1 MKLRL
6 LSTSIAILLIVFTS
20 CDDTTDTIGTSLIDN
35 IDKLDVSA
43 DTFIVNSRTII
54 ADSVISRSVTGYLGR
69 VKDPESG
76 SIINGDFMVQFNTLD
91 NYQMPEKDSI
101 ISIQDGKIIA
111 DSCAVRLYYENFY
124 GDSLAQMKL
133 TAYEMKKPMEETLTY
148 YSNFDPLAEG
158 YVRTDGICQNRTYTL
173 TDFTE
178 LDSIRNSSSYTSNI
192 RIRIDQPYTDT
203 DGNTYNNY
211 GTYIKGKYYDDPT
224 KFRNA
229 YSFTHDIIP
238 GFFFKMTGGIGSMAY
253 INATQLYIYFRY
265 HSSDTTYVASTSF
278 VGTEEVLQT
287 TTFSNDKNRLRE
299 LAEDETCTY
308 LKSPSG
314 LFTELTLPVDEITQ
328 GHENDTINTAKIE
341 LMRINNNISSNYSL
355 NIPQTLLMIP
365 ADSLYSF
372 FENNRIADNKTSY
385 LTTYNSSRN
394 SYTFNN
400 ISGLINALAKKKDI
414 KEENWN
420 KVILIPVTAT
430 YSNITS
436 SSGATYQVL
445 DKVTHDMTLSSTRLV
460 GGEQNP
466 NTPIKISIIYS
477 KFNGR

>member
-133 TAYEMKKPMEETLTY
+133 TAYEMKKPIEETLTY

-158 YVRTDGICQNRTYTL
+158 YVRTDGFCQNRTYTL

-192 RIRIDQPYTDT
+192 RIRLDQPYTDT
-203 DGNTYNNY
+203 DG
-211 GTYIKGKYYDDPT
+211 
-224 KFRNA
+224 
-229 YSFTHDIIP
+229 
-238 GFFFKMTGGIGSMAY
+238 
-253 INATQLYIYFRY
+253 
-265 HSSDTTYVASTSF
+265 
-278 VGTEEVLQT
+278 
-287 TTFSNDKNRLRE
+287 
-299 LAEDETCTY
+299 
-308 LKSPSG
+308 
-314 LFTELTLPVDEITQ
+314 
-328 GHENDTINTAKIE
+328 
-341 LMRINNNISSNYSL
+341 
-355 NIPQTLLMIP
+355 
-365 ADSLYSF
+365 
-372 FENNRIADNKTSY
+372 
-385 LTTYNSSRN
+385 
-394 SYTFNN
+394 
-400 ISGLINALAKKKDI
+400 
-414 KEENWN
+414 
-420 KVILIPVTAT
+420 
-430 YSNITS
+430 
-436 SSGATYQVL
+436 
-445 DKVTHDMTLSSTRLV
+445 
-460 GGEQNP
+460 
-466 NTPIKISIIYS
+466 
-477 KFNGR
+477 